1 MKWPSLLRFE
11 SANTLAGL
19 ELVRQQ
25 KRLGNTALSNRPIAI
40 ALVLFSIFSFGQD
53 YIPAQFKSRINN
65 VFSCQSKPVINGR
78 NRINEIKILQ
88 RCKFGVRDTAASYAM
103 N

>member
-1 MKWPSLLRFE
+1 MTGFRVTRRE
-11 SANTLAGL
+11 N
-19 ELVRQQ
+19 QQ
-25 KRLGNTALSNRPIAI
+25 DKIALSALSNRPIAI
-40 ALVLFSIFSFGQD
+40 ALVLFSIFSYGQD

-65 VFSCQSKPVINGR
+65 VFSSQSKPVINGR

-88 RCKFGVRDTAASYAM
+88 RCKFGVRDAAASVAM